1 MMNLTGYIILSIIGW
16 WLFWYFIFYLRYEH
30 KDTINQLR
38 SNLKEANKEIQYL
51 NWELDEYTQQNTLL
65 KQKTMELLDRNDEL
79 SDVVA
84 ELSKYYVHIKKASEK
99 TSELNKFLQ
108 EPSDVIEEKIKK
120 FSQKDE
126 EDVSNDKI
134 FF

>member
-1 MMNLTGYIILSIIGW
+1 MSLTWYIIISVICW
-16 WLFWYFIFYLRYEH
+16 WLLWYFIFYMRYEY
-30 KDTINQLR
+30 KDTVNQLR

-51 NWELDEYTQQNTLL
+51 NSELDEFTQQNTLL
-65 KQKTMELLDRNDEL
+65 KQKTTELLDRNDEL

-126 EDVSNDKI
+126 EDISNDKV

>member
-1 MMNLTGYIILSIIGW
+1 MSLTGYIILSVIWW

-30 KDTINQLR
+30 KDTVNQLR

-51 NWELDEYTQQNTLL
+51 NWEFDEYTQQNTLL

-126 EDVSNDKI
+126 EDISNDKI

>member
-1 MMNLTGYIILSIIGW
+1 MGLTWYIILSVIW
-16 WLFWYFIFYLRYEH
+16 WGFLWYLIFYLRYEH
-30 KDTINQLR
+30 KDTVDQLR

-51 NWELDEYTQQNTLL
+51 NWELDEYTKQNTLL

-120 FSQKDE
+120 FSQKEDI
-126 EDVSNDKI
+126 DVSNEKI

>member
-1 MMNLTGYIILSIIGW
+1 MSLAGYIIISVICGW
-16 WLFWYFIFYLRYEH
+16 LLWYFVFYLRYEH

-51 NWELDEYTQQNTLL
+51 NGELDEYTQQNVIL
-65 KQKTMELLDRNDEL
+65 KQKTSELLDKNDEL

-84 ELSKYYVHIKKASEK
+84 ELSKYYVHIKKASAK
-99 TSELNKFLQ
+99 SGELNKFLQ
-108 EPSDVIEEKIKK
+108 EPDNDIEEKIKNLSVK
-120 FSQKDE
+120 NDNN
-126 EDVSNDKI
+126 VSNNKV

>member
-1 MMNLTGYIILSIIGW
+1 MSLTGCIILSIIGW

-30 KDTINQLR
+30 KDTVNQLR

-120 FSQKDE
+120 FSQKED